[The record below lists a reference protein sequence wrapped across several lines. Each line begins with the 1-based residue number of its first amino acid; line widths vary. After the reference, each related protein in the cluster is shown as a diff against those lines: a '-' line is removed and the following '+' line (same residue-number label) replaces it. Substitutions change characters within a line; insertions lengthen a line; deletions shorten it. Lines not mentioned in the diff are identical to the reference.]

1 MSVLRAR
8 DLAAFDT
15 KDTKEVKKTYE
26 FVAFI
31 SDTKINQ
38 SLTNQLRNYNVKHL
52 SYEPELFLN
61 HDFKHFQ
68 DQGITVLWLDLTQ
81 SKALQW
87 IQLNIATPSS
97 YRLINVYTVKSE
109 ANQWITQLADSVDN
123 TMSLKSLLKIKC
135 VNVISYIE
143 SLVNF
148 SKVSK
153 PKRWYVRIL
162 IWLGKKCGLL

>member
-8 DLAAFDT
+8 DIAAF
-15 KDTKEVKKTYE
+15 DTKEVKKDYD

-31 SDTKINQ
+31 SDTRIDQ
-38 SLTNQLRNYNVKHL
+38 GLVNQLRNYNVKHL

-68 DQGITVLWLDLTQ
+68 DQGIQVLWLDLTQ
-81 SKALQW
+81 MKCLQW
-87 IQLNIATPSS
+87 VQLNIATPSK

-109 ANQWITQLADSVDN
+109 ANQWVKQLGESVDN
-123 TMSLKSLLKIKC
+123 TLSLKSLLKIKC
-135 VNVISYIE
+135 VNIVQYIE

-153 PKRWYVRIL
+153 PKKWYVRAAIWIL
-162 IWLGKKCGLL
+162 KKVGIL

>member
-8 DLAAFDT
+8 DLQ
-15 KDTKEVKKTYE
+15 DTKEVKKDFE
-26 FVAFI
+26 FIAFI
-31 SDTKINQ
+31 SDTQINQ

-61 HDFKHFQ
+61 NDFKHFQ
-68 DQGITVLWLDLTQ
+68 DQGITVLWLDLTK

-87 IQLNIATPSS
+87 IQLNVANPGK
-97 YRLINVYTVKSE
+97 YRLINVYTIKSE
-109 ANQWITQLADSVDN
+109 ANQWVKQLEESVDN
-123 TMSLKSLLKIKC
+123 TLSLKSLTKIKC
-135 VNVISYIE
+135 VNVQSYIE

-153 PKRWYVRIL
+153 PKRWYYRAA
-162 IWLGKKCGLL
+162 IWLLKKVGIL